1 MNSLRDREAGI
12 TQIAESDG
20 ALQQLNEELQEIV
33 EGSAFKGSDRCRQF
47 LLYVVR
53 QAMAGNLNSLKERVI
68 GVEVFGR
75 SANYNSSEDA
85 IVRVTASDVRKR
97 LQQHYLR
104 NSTAGFRINL
114 PIGSYV
120 PEITA
125 TSDLM
130 AKHSASLKSIQ
141 TAPPSFLGVDE
152 APKHLSPAQGSTDI
166 SAVAIPVATNS
177 ETAFSANRPRLR
189 RQSLLVALA
198 VLGALSIPLNF
209 VLWSVSRK
217 DNLGG
222 RAAALSVLPW
232 SAFFRS
238 SDSTHI
244 ITSDPTVV
252 MIQRVTRN
260 RISLSD
266 FVNQE
271 YIPEHSSLSPES
283 KEILLNALQQD
294 WTPPGDVESAM
305 SFGELAQSASRTIS
319 VQPAVKTRASDF
331 KTDDNFI
338 LLGSPRSNPWV
349 SLFNDRLDF
358 QFFTPQGSQGE
369 EIRNI
374 HPRQNEQ
381 SIYIP
386 TTGTAGE
393 SYAIVAFAQ
402 NPDQAGRVLILAG
415 ATGQGT
421 DAAGKFITDLPRLSQ
436 ALQNCGISSSGSVK
450 NFEFLLRV
458 SVMAGSSRGFDVVT
472 CHILP
477 ANSTQ

>member
-1 MNSLRDREAGI
+1 MDPLADHEAVL
-12 TQIAESDG
+12 TQIVESDG
-20 ALQQLNEELQEIV
+20 ALQQLNEHLQEII
-33 EGSAFKGSDRCRQF
+33 EGSAFSGSDRCRQF

-53 QAMAGNLNSLKERVI
+53 QAVAGNFNSLKERVI

-75 SANYNSSEDA
+75 SPNYNSSEDA

-97 LQQHYLR
+97 LHQHYLK
-104 NSTAGFRINL
+104 NGSAGFRISL

-125 TSDLM
+125 TSEVM
-130 AKHSASLKSIQ
+130 ANHFARGKRFQ
-141 TAPPSFLGVDE
+141 TD
-152 APKHLSPAQGSTDI
+152 SPAFHGGGETPKQATPAPGVTRT
-166 SAVAIPVATNS
+166 SAAAVPVIANP
-177 ETAFSANRPRLR
+177 ETVFFKGRPRPR
-189 RQSLLVALA
+189 SLLLVIA
-198 VLGALSIPLNF
+198 VLAALSILLNF
-209 VLWSVSRK
+209 VLWRISRK
-217 DNLGG
+217 DTLGSK
-222 RAAALSVLPW
+222 APALSVLPW

-238 SDSTHI
+238 PHSTHI
-244 ITSDPTVV
+244 ITSDPAAV
-252 MIQRVTRN
+252 MIQTVTGS

-266 FVNQE
+266 YVNQK

-283 KEILLNALQQD
+283 KEILLSALQQD
-294 WTPPGDVESAM
+294 WTPPGDVRIAVSLA
-305 SFGELAQSASRTIS
+305 ELAQSASRTVS
-319 VQPAVKTRASDF
+319 VQPAVKTRASDL

-358 QFFTPQGSQGE
+358 QFFTPQGTQNE

-393 SYAIVAFAQ
+393 SYAIVALVQ
-402 NPDQAGRVLILAG
+402 NPDQAGQVLILAG

-421 DAAGKFITDLPRLSQ
+421 DVAGKFVTDLPRLSL
-436 ALQNCGISSSGSVK
+436 ALQNCGISSSGPVK

-458 SVMAGSSRGFDVVT
+458 SVMAGSSRGFDVVS
-472 CHILP
+472 CHVLP
-477 ANSTQ
+477 GNATQ